1 MKIAYGILRVY
12 LAIVGIAAFVDKVVF
27 DGEPSSLL
35 FITLI
40 CGVAILVINNAE
52 AISEI
57 KRKLEG

>member
-1 MKIAYGILRVY
+1 MKIVNGILRVL

-27 DGEPSSLL
+27 DGEPSSLSL
-35 FITLI
+35 ILI